1 MAIVFIG
8 SSVAAETPT
17 DIDCAARVID
27 RASVLE
33 QPDRARI
40 EAASQ
45 PLVNEGADVHVVT
58 TELGDAPNLDAAV
71 KGLIGSCPSWQ
82 SPEGAP
88 KNTVLILAMAP
99 TARKSGI
106 FYGAG
111 WARALDD
118 HWTRIMADEM
128 NPRFRDHDFAGG
140 FIAAEQHLRL
150 RIQAAEDESQHGT
163 TIVNQQQAM
172 DLSGVLATVQWFL
185 LAGILALGFGF
196 FFTMQ
201 NRKRAEKERLQAARQ
216 DAVLARKQA
225 AEQLASVRAKFVEY
239 DAIGGEKR
247 AEVKTL
253 VEDAAEAYARL
264 AGSTAM
270 DPEQPNLSTSEYKRI
285 AQEFGTISKHAN
297 QATALIEGVAP
308 NLTSQPLEIGSQWK
322 PEYTEATSRHPVESA
337 RRLCAECL
345 QSYEIGDYPF
355 CPHGRVRP
363 IAGAEGR
370 SVVASPGRTLGTT
383 GSSSSQHSSH
393 DGFLSGLVVASLL
406 SNARMIPRG
415 AGPTRIALPRSPGRA
430 TRIPVRPMRAA
441 APATGARVS
450 LPIAVGRVIGVRP
463 IREAVPVIGKERK
476 GNSL

>member
-1 MAIVFIG
+1 MRLSTWILALGIAIVFAG
-8 SSVAAETPT
+8 SSVAAGTTT
-17 DIDCAARVID
+17 DIDCTARVID
-27 RASVLE
+27 RASVIK
-33 QPDRARI
+33 QADRARI
-40 EAASQ
+40 EAASE

-58 TELGDAPNLDAAV
+58 TELGDASNLDAAV

-111 WARALDD
+111 WAHALDD

-150 RIQAAEDESQHGT
+150 RIQAAEDESQHET
-163 TIVNQQQAM
+163 TIMNQQQAV

-196 FFTMQ
+196 FFAMQ
-201 NRKRAEKERLQAARQ
+201 NRKRVEKERLQAARQ
-216 DAVLARKQA
+216 DAVLTRKQA

-270 DPEQPNLSTSEYKRI
+270 DPEQPDLSTSEYKRI
-285 AQEFGTISKHAN
+285 AQEFGTISKHAS

-308 NLTSQPLEIGSQWK
+308 NVTSQPLEIGSQWK
-322 PEYTEATSRHPVESA
+322 PEYTEATSHHPA
-337 RRLCAECL
+337 R
-345 QSYEIGDYPF
+345 
-355 CPHGRVRP
+355 
-363 IAGAEGR
+363 GR
-370 SVVASPGRTLGTT
+370 SAIVPPSHTLVGTSSASSGN
-383 GSSSSQHSSH
+383 SSD
-393 DGFLSGLVVASLL
+393 DGFLSGLVVGSLL
-406 SNARMIPRG
+406 SNGSHDSARSG
-415 AGPTRIALPRSPGRA
+415 SDAESP
-430 TRIPVRPMRAA
+430 
-441 APATGARVS
+441 S
-450 LPIAVGRVIGVRP
+450 SHSWQSDS
-463 IREAVPVIGKERK
+463 
-476 GNSL
+476 NSSSSDSGGGSSDWGSSSSSDSGGSSDWGSSDSGGGSSDW

>member
-1 MAIVFIG
+1 MRLSPLISAFGMAIVFIG

-99 TARKSGI
+99 TARKIGI

-172 DLSGVLATVQWFL
+172 DLSGVLVTVQWPVRPETPAALQPIWFFCNRPGGHPKTLQRQGQDIFLRRFRKDL
-185 LAGILALGFGF
+185 LAP
-196 FFTMQ
+196 
-201 NRKRAEKERLQAARQ
+201 
-216 DAVLARKQA
+216 
-225 AEQLASVRAKFVEY
+225 QLICS
-239 DAIGGEKR
+239 IQC
-247 AEVKTL
+247 
-253 VEDAAEAYARL
+253 
-264 AGSTAM
+264 S
-270 DPEQPNLSTSEYKRI
+270 
-285 AQEFGTISKHAN
+285 
-297 QATALIEGVAP
+297 
-308 NLTSQPLEIGSQWK
+308 
-322 PEYTEATSRHPVESA
+322 
-337 RRLCAECL
+337 
-345 QSYEIGDYPF
+345 
-355 CPHGRVRP
+355 
-363 IAGAEGR
+363 
-370 SVVASPGRTLGTT
+370 
-383 GSSSSQHSSH
+383 HSSH
-393 DGFLSGLVVASLL
+393 ARRGSLGFAGSSL
-406 SNARMIPRG
+406 
-415 AGPTRIALPRSPGRA
+415 
-430 TRIPVRPMRAA
+430 
-441 APATGARVS
+441 
-450 LPIAVGRVIGVRP
+450 
-463 IREAVPVIGKERK
+463 
-476 GNSL
+476 